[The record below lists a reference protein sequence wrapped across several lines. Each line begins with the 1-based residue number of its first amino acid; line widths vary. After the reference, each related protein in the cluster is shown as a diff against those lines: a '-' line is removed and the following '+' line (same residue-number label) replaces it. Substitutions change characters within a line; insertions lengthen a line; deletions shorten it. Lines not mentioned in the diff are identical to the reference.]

1 MLSLAT
7 GQATFPEKNTEIK
20 NYELIA
26 DLLYKATTTKKFK
39 AEVQQYMLFYV
50 YMHMLSQR

>member
-1 MLSLAT
+1 M
-7 GQATFPEKNTEIK
+7 QATFPEKNTEKK